1 MPYMENDDGNS
12 KTMSR
17 RDFLIALGGAAG
29 LAVSGTFLGSLALG
43 KRNSCSSPS
52 DPLRPCLAPGL
63 ELRASGDGM
72 EILKPGGAVL
82 CAVNGI
88 GGRILSKM
96 DGSRRTQAIADEL
109 APGLGLDGEGLAA
122 FSDGLSV
129 FALELGRMGL
139 LRDPFYIRVVRN
151 EVRT

>member
-1 MPYMENDDGNS
+1 METDEGNS
-12 KTMSR
+12 RKMSR

-29 LAVSGTFLGSLALG
+29 LAVSGTFLGSLAFG
-43 KRNSCSSPS
+43 ERKHRPSPS

-63 ELRASGDGM
+63 GLRASGDGM
-72 EILKPGGAVL
+72 EILGPGGAVL
-82 CAVNGI
+82 CGVNGI
-88 GGRILSKM
+88 GGRILSRM
-96 DGSRRTQAIADEL
+96 DGSRRTRDIADEL
-109 APGLGLDGEGLAA
+109 APGLGLDGDGLAA
-122 FSDGLSV
+122 FSDGLGV